1 MQELRFFPIFF
12 FICSTSLLS
21 AQTIVQV
28 GLGQMSVS
36 QPTRNT
42 ATLTG
47 QLLQNGGENP
57 TIKIVWGDEDR
68 GTSPT
73 PSVAW
78 DNEVIIST
86 NQAPGS
92 FSTTI
97 NIPNLD
103 KIYYFRALAS
113 NAGGTVV
120 SRELGILNPSAPV
133 GKADLQ
139 GRWNFDASNANDVSG
154 KNRHGSAK
162 KLFSPSEISNIELWL
177 DASDSSTITQ
187 ASNAVSQWDD
197 KSGNNYHATQSTQ
210 SAKPMTGTKQINGM
224 NTIALGSGKVISSS
238 SPSSANWQDL
248 YIVARWD
255 GGSTFNSYDG
265 LFTGTANVNGD
276 IGIIGHS
283 GSSNLF
289 STNWFNNF
297 YLNGSSSAITGVL
310 DTMSSKFIV
319 SVSANSA
326 ISVSGYQI
334 GSDRTNGGRNW
345 NGVVGEVLSY
355 SSKLSDSD
363 RQKVEGYL
371 AHKWGLNGSLPSSHD
386 YSLGHPVTAS
396 GSPSYISDTPF
407 GSGKAVALS
416 DGHIEVITGGNED
429 SFDGGSA
436 LSVSA
441 WVKGWPKQF
450 GQPIISKGASVPSP
464 NDVPSLRLWLDA
476 SDTSTMDKGT
486 SAGAIGSPSSGDL
499 VKYWA
504 DKSGNGIVFTSTG
517 SPKFEGSAL
526 NSDYPGVNTDLG
538 NFTTSG
544 GQIIDGWNSMTV
556 FMVFDWLDTSNW
568 EKLLWKGSPN
578 GGHGFSIQKMNVGAN
593 QGTGSWFPR
602 HADNGG
608 GQDRVMSSK
617 TDARSSTKILTL
629 TYDGASKT
637 VKLYGNGVSASTK
650 TNAKN
655 DLGSS
660 TGSGINLGNDQ
671 RYGDILIYRNSL
683 SNADRE

>member
-345 NGVVGEVLSY
+345 NGVVGEVLSF
-355 SSKLSDSD
+355 SSKLSDTD

-407 GSGKAVALS
+407 GSGKAVDLS

-436 LSVSA
+436 
-441 WVKGWPKQF
+441 
-450 GQPIISKGASVPSP
+450 
-464 NDVPSLRLWLDA
+464 
-476 SDTSTMDKGT
+476 
-486 SAGAIGSPSSGDL
+486 
-499 VKYWA
+499 
-504 DKSGNGIVFTSTG
+504 
-517 SPKFEGSAL
+517 
-526 NSDYPGVNTDLG
+526 
-538 NFTTSG
+538 
-544 GQIIDGWNSMTV
+544 
-556 FMVFDWLDTSNW
+556 
-568 EKLLWKGSPN
+568 
-578 GGHGFSIQKMNVGAN
+578 
-593 QGTGSWFPR
+593 
-602 HADNGG
+602 
-608 GQDRVMSSK
+608 
-617 TDARSSTKILTL
+617 
-629 TYDGASKT
+629 
-637 VKLYGNGVSASTK
+637 
-650 TNAKN
+650 
-655 DLGSS
+655 
-660 TGSGINLGNDQ
+660 
-671 RYGDILIYRNSL
+671 
-683 SNADRE
+683 